1 MKVQIKN
8 MVTIHCK
15 EAVKSELMK
24 IGLHCNSLDLG
35 EVDIMEELSVNELEE
50 LRVYLLF
57 SGFELLENKTS
68 VLTDKIKNVIIDLVH
83 NSDEFI
89 KIKISD
95 YLSEKLKHDYTYL
108 SNIFSAEVGTSI
120 REFIILHKIE
130 RVKELLVYDELSIS
144 EIAWK
149 LNYSSV
155 AHLSN
160 QFKKQTGFTPSQFK
174 QLKDK
179 SRIPYEEIGMPV
191 VDFSVS

>member
-1 MKVQIKN
+1 MKGQIKN

-15 EAVKSELMK
+15 EAVKSELNK
-24 IGLHCNSLDLG
+24 IGLHCKSLDLG
-35 EVDIMEELSVNELEE
+35 EVDIMEELSDNELEQ
-50 LRVYLLF
+50 LKIYLLI

-68 VLTDKIKNVIIDLVH
+68 VITEKIKNIIIDMIH

-95 YLSEKLKHDYTYL
+95 YLSEKLKYDYTYL
-108 SNIFSAEVGTSI
+108 SNIFSAELGTSI

-130 RVKELLVYDELSIS
+130 RVKELLLYDELNIS
-144 EIAWK
+144 QIAWK

-155 AHLSN
+155 SHLSN

-174 QLKDK
+174 QMKNK
-179 SRIPYEEIGMPV
+179 CRIPYEEIGMFEV
-191 VDFSVS
+191 GFS

>member
-15 EAVKSELMK
+15 EAVESELKK
-24 IGLHCNSLDLG
+24 IGLHCNCLDLG
-35 EVDIMEELSVNELEE
+35 EVDIMEELSVYELKQ
-50 LRVYLLF
+50 LKQNLLI
-57 SGFELLENKTS
+57 SGFELLESKTS
-68 VLTDKIKNVIIDLVH
+68 VLTDKIKNIIIDMVH
-83 NSDEFI
+83 NTDEFI

-95 YLSEKLKHDYTYL
+95 YLSEKLKYDYTYL

-130 RVKELLVYDELSIS
+130 HVKELLVYDELNIS

-149 LNYSSV
+149 LNYSSI

-160 QFKKQTGFTPSQFK
+160 QFKKQTGFSPSQFK
-174 QLKDK
+174 QLKNK
-179 SRIPYEEIGMPV
+179 SRIPYEEIGMHV
-191 VDFSVS
+191 VDFS